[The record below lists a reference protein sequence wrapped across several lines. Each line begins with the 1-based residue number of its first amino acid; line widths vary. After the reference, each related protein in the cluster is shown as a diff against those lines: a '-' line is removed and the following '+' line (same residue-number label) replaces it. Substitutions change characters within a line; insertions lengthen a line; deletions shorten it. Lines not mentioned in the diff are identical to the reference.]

1 MKLPKLVIGIAVAA
15 CTAVVLSKNDK
26 VVETIEEVIDDV
38 IEKVTEEREEKTMA
52 KKIDN
57 AITVLNNIDD
67 FDRNTVD
74 KAFGD
79 EDPDAVDDALTNV
92 TIGSI
97 MIGGGG
103 IVISGGILCIGALAK
118 AIQLLR
124 RQKLARHI

>member
-1 MKLPKLVIGIAVAA
+1 MKLSKLVVGIAVAA
-15 CTAVVLSKNDK
+15 CTAVVVSKNNK
-26 VVETIEEVIDDV
+26 AVEAVEEVIDDV
-38 IEKVTEEREEKTMA
+38 IEKVTEEREEKTVA

-57 AITVLNNIDD
+57 AITVFNNIDD

-97 MIGGGG
+97 VLGGG
-103 IVISGGILCIGALAK
+103 ILFIGTLAK
-118 AIQLLR
+118 AAQLLR
-124 RQKLARHI
+124 RQKLARHRGY

>member
-1 MKLPKLVIGIAVAA
+1 MKLSKLVVGIAVAA
-15 CTAVVLSKNDK
+15 CTAVVLSKNNK
-26 VVETIEEVIDDV
+26 VVETVEEIIDDV

-57 AITVLNNIDD
+57 AITVFNNIDD

-79 EDPDAVDDALTNV
+79 EEPDAVDDALSNV

-97 MIGGGG
+97 VIGGG
-103 IVISGGILCIGALAK
+103 ILFIGTLAK
-118 AIQLLR
+118 AAQLLR
-124 RQKLARHI
+124 RQKLARHRGY